1 MSNLYT
7 PPGRTFRRT
16 SSLSLLLPIGSAL
29 VLVATSCLALPT
41 SFLKASGIANLAG
54 SGQDQQQSSA
64 AAAPGAAQNGRTKIA
79 EGEYAII
86 EQENNGAVGPFG
98 EAVYDFHETWT
109 LWRVP
114 GQRYEVLGE
123 RQYESP
129 KDVPAGHK
137 FVDQLSRDLTALRI
151 TDYAKLKWNKD
162 SGPLTCEFKPAELH
176 CASGAHDPKRAVE
189 LNVPSDRPFG
199 LLWPISVFS
208 ISGLARQAE
217 RDPER
222 PNAVRLIS
230 ITQPNAQQPIYPEIL
245 DGQLQYLGEEDLQAA
260 GMKWEAHKFSFRVPT
275 HPEFL
280 LWTSDK
286 GFLLALT
293 VAHGHQEWRREG
305 LRLVHFEQ
313 FADF

>member
-1 MSNLYT
+1 MNRAGLNL
-7 PPGRTFRRT
+7 G
-16 SSLSLLLPIGSAL
+16 
-29 VLVATSCLALPT
+29 
-41 SFLKASGIANLAG
+41 
-54 SGQDQQQSSA
+54 QQQSGA
-64 AAAPGAAQNGRTKIA
+64 AAAPAESQNGRTKIA
-79 EGEYAII
+79 EGEYAIV

-98 EAVYDFHETWT
+98 EEVYDFHETWA

-114 GQRYEVLGE
+114 GERYEVVGE

-137 FVDQLSRDLTALRI
+137 FLDQLSRDLTVLRI

-162 SGPLTCEFKPAELH
+162 SGPLTCDFKPAQLH
-176 CASGAHDPKRAVE
+176 CSSGARDPKRSVE

-222 PNAVRLIS
+222 PNPVRLVS
-230 ITQPNAQQPIYPEIL
+230 ITQPNAEQPIYPEIL

-260 GMKWEAHKFSFRVPT
+260 GMKWQAHKFSFRVPT
-275 HPEFL
+275 HPETL

-293 VAHGHQEWRREG
+293 VAHGHPDWRKEG
-305 LRLVHFEQ
+305 LRLVRFEQ